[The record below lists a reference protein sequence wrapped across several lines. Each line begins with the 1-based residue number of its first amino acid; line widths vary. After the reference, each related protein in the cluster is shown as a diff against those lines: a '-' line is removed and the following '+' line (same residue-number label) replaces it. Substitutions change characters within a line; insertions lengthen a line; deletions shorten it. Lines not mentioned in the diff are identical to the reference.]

1 MTRFL
6 SVSALLIGAGVASA
20 AITGVE
26 WRSVNNAASPYAPNL
41 APGADPV
48 AGALWTA
55 GGPWQTWDL
64 YVTGA
69 QGDVVNGLSAGGDG
83 GPFSIKVTGPVF
95 NHPVGGDSRNFGTE
109 GFFSALPFDTFAT
122 FGGGA
127 TTNGVF
133 GGFAGSINM
142 TGANGELKFTSFAP
156 AGAPAVLGANGLW
169 VLRVTF
175 NAVADG
181 TLGGNGSRVQIGTA
195 GGQVLA
201 FDVPQV
207 PAPGA
212 VALVSIAGLA
222 GLRRRR

>member
-6 SVSALLIGAGVASA
+6 SVSALLVGAGVASA

-41 APGADPV
+41 APGADAV

-55 GGPWQTWDL
+55 TGPWQTWDL
-64 YVTGA
+64 YVTGN
-69 QGDVVNGLSAGGDG
+69 QGDLVNGLNAGGDG
-83 GPFSIKVTGPVF
+83 GAFSIKVSGPVF
-95 NHPVGGDSRNFGTE
+95 NHPVGGNSRSQATE
-109 GFFSALPFDTFAT
+109 SFFSALPFDTFAT
-122 FGGGA
+122 FGGTA
-127 TTNGVF
+127 TTAGVF
-133 GGFAGSINM
+133 GGFAGTENF
-142 TGANGELKFTSFAP
+142 TGANGEIRFTSFAP
-156 AGAPAVLGANGLW
+156 AGAPAALGANGLW

-181 TLGGNGSRVQIGTA
+181 TLGGNGSRVQIGLP
-195 GGQVLA
+195 GGNVAA
-201 FDVPQV
+201 FDVPLV

-212 VALVSIAGLA
+212 VALMSVAGLA